1 MPLGLSHVSLHYDG
15 IRISDALDCSIE
27 LFCKKCSDTIKQ
39 LTGFRVRILQKV
51 HRSLLENFAHHSRAT
66 TVLPGVN
73 PCLLLDGN
81 CIPCAVHHL
90 VGLSEAKLA
99 EIVDPKTP
107 SSILAATRRAR
118 SYADTVSGLKVEMV
132 PLMGMQIERP
142 GLYLL
147 HSENLG
153 IPHCVAVRC
162 TEENC
167 TIIDGETQWIVLKSE
182 LNACAE
188 TAIDRPTIVTYVV
201 SITPIPC
208 PDEKYGPL
216 AVRNLLMQLQ
226 AGAGRSDGLDVDC
239 VNDVVC
245 GNEAD
250 DDGGVD
256 PFSTDVAQDGA
267 VVNIGDKLLNI
278 MESEVTRTLKMLSKK
293 SSNTQI
299 YDCKFC
305 PFRVFR
311 QKDRLLTHL
320 SDHHTRRYQFC
331 CSGTKQVKLIAAL
344 FDNDCCVRG
353 KVCTDYLARIVGS
366 VQCPHTVEELLKVCQ
381 TCTH

>member
-15 IRISDALDCSIE
+15 IRVSDALDCSIE
-27 LFCKKCSDTIKQ
+27 VFCQKCSDTIKQ
-39 LTGFRVRILQKV
+39 LTGFQVTILQKV
-51 HRSLLENFAHHSRAT
+51 HRTLLETVAHRSRDT
-66 TVLPGVN
+66 TVLPDVH

-81 CIPCAVHHL
+81 CIPCALHHL
-90 VGLSEAKLA
+90 VGLPEAKLA
-99 EIVDPKTP
+99 EIVDPRTQ
-107 SSILAATRRAR
+107 SSIVATTRRAR
-118 SYADTVSGLKVEMV
+118 SYADTFSGWKVELV
-132 PLMGMQIERP
+132 PLMGMQIEQP

-162 TEENC
+162 TTENC
-167 TIIDGETQWIVLKSE
+167 TIIDGETQWVVQRSE
-182 LNACAE
+182 LVSCAE

-201 SITPIPC
+201 STTPIPC
-208 PDEKYGPL
+208 PDEKHGPL

-239 VNDVVC
+239 ANDVVC

-278 MESEVTRTLKMLSKK
+278 MESEVTRTLKMLSKR